1 MIAKGERKFL
11 PLSLLCLLP
20 QDLLYSLKKSRF
32 VEQLLFYLKNEVSIV
47 SQNMEPLSLPLTSR
61 GVLNVRVMMNMPAI
75 RLFFPHA
82 GN

>member
-1 MIAKGERKFL
+1 MSDFYCLVMVLFRAMFSCFL
-11 PLSLLCLLP
+11 LDSFELP
-20 QDLLYSLKKSRF
+20 
-32 VEQLLFYLKNEVSIV
+32 EMVSIV
-47 SQNMEPLSLPLTSR
+47 SQNMEQLSLPLTSR